1 MLPHEVVQEGHEPV
15 MVQLLLV
22 SFASHGLLV
31 RFHRQ
36 RLLCNMYHLCTRLP
50 IFPVY
55 DMYISAR
62 AHAPTRR
69 NRPLTKS
76 VRRSRPIEVR
86 LSPPSALKTALV
98 YNLYTDSIP
107 CTAP

>member
-1 MLPHEVVQEGHEPV
+1 MHAATVRRSIPSTPATAMLPHEVVQEGHEPV

-76 VRRSRPIEVR
+76 VRYFRPVGGEY
-86 LSPPSALKTALV
+86 ALYQL
-98 YNLYTDSIP
+98 
-107 CTAP
+107 